1 MDEKQQRAPAGEQ
14 ECSDETMMVRSLA
27 TAASD
32 NDGRPAELADETGI
46 EVYYLMHTST
56 RLLA

>member
-1 MDEKQQRAPAGEQ
+1 
-14 ECSDETMMVRSLA
+14 MMVRSLA